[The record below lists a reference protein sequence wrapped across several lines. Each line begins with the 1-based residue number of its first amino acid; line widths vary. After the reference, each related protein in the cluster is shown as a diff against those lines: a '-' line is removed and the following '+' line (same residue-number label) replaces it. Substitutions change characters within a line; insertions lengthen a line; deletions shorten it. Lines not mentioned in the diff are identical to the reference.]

1 MTTELFPQS
10 IQHDP
15 AQLARDLDDKKII
28 CGEWAV
34 MVSFAWH
41 EYAEAVDNGAF
52 ADARKDLLE
61 HAKFA
66 EEMLRQAKAQR
77 DEIKIQIL
85 DGYPAELFIP
95 RRENFIQKIRSYGEL
110 AEVE

>member
-1 MTTELFPQS
+1 MSTELFPQTT
-10 IQHDP
+10 QYDP
-15 AQLARDLDDKKII
+15 AQLAREMDEKQII
-28 CGEWAV
+28 CGKWAE

-41 EYAEAVDNGAF
+41 EYAEAVDAGAF
-52 ADARKDLLE
+52 IDAKNDLLE

-66 EEMLRQAKAQR
+66 EEMLRQAKAER

-85 DGYPAELFIP
+85 GGYPAELFFP
-95 RRENFIQKIRSYGEL
+95 RRESFVQKIRSYGEL